1 MTEPSAQAPERL
13 RERHPLLHAFPLA
26 VLSLATFLV
35 VFTIMMANLRS
46 APTALAPRGATAKVA
61 VVNGKRLVVRTT
73 PSGRIVAAATPAAAG
88 TAAGVPPRAVV
99 TSSSGAVAG
108 DD

>member
-1 MTEPSAQAPERL
+1 MTEPENSAQRR
-13 RERHPLLHAFPLA
+13 RERHPLLHPFPLV

-35 VFTIMMANLRS
+35 VFTMMMANLRS
-46 APTALAPRGATAKVA
+46 VPTGAAPRGSSARVA

-73 PSGRIVAAATPAAAG
+73 PSGRLLTTGAPAAAG
-88 TAAGVPPRAVV
+88 ASPAVSAKAAVV
-99 TSSSGAVAG
+99 TSSSGAGAR